1 MWFNQYFLPSDLHQ
15 ALQLLEKYGTGAR
28 LIAGGTDLIL
38 ALEEK
43 KIPPVEVVVDITRI
57 ADLQKISIT
66 NDRVEIG
73 TCVTLANLI
82 RSETIQQS
90 VPLLVDAA
98 RQVAGPQ
105 VRNLATLGGNV
116 ANASPAADMVPALLA
131 YDARVRIAQRDGEL
145 RNVRLDHFLKG
156 YRQVD
161 LAPGEIVYSFYIDVP
176 PSETCRVFRKVQ
188 PRRAMTIA
196 ILNLAMILQTESG
209 VIREMRVAM
218 GAVAPTAVR
227 LGSVERALIGKPVQT
242 AMSPEV
248 YAGIEDDVKPIDDFR
263 ASRHYR
269 LRVARDLLQEQVLA
283 ILGLAEA

>member
-1 MWFNQYFLPSDLHQ
+1 
-15 ALQLLEKYGTGAR
+15 
-28 LIAGGTDLIL
+28 
-38 ALEEK
+38 
-43 KIPPVEVVVDITRI
+43 
-57 ADLQKISIT
+57 
-66 NDRVEIG
+66 
-73 TCVTLANLI
+73 
-82 RSETIQQS
+82 
-90 VPLLVDAA
+90 
-98 RQVAGPQ
+98 
-105 VRNLATLGGNV
+105 
-116 ANASPAADMVPALLA
+116 
-131 YDARVRIAQRDGEL
+131 
-145 RNVRLDHFLKG
+145 
-156 YRQVD
+156 
-161 LAPGEIVYSFYIDVP
+161 
-176 PSETCRVFRKVQ
+176 
-188 PRRAMTIA
+188 MTIA